1 VGEVPRARDYVLPEN
16 GSGRRHDGTGNG
28 DEESCANRHDDLSR
42 WSGMNDLISTV
53 LQRRFIR
60 PPAQVAPAPVLRW
73 AAVAVILVPEPDALL
88 LVRRAERSGDPW
100 SGQMALP
107 GGRREAE
114 EDLLFTAI
122 RETGEEV
129 GLVLPPESLVGVL
142 DDMAPRTPVLPPI
155 AVRPYVFRL
164 ERRPSVSQ
172 VSEEIAATHWV
183 PLETLLNQEYHATAD
198 VLVRSQQ
205 LRVPAFRLEEGTVWG
220 MTERILSDLLRTT

>member
-1 VGEVPRARDYVLPEN
+1 
-16 GSGRRHDGTGNG
+16 
-28 DEESCANRHDDLSR
+28 
-42 WSGMNDLISTV
+42 MNDLISAV
-53 LQRRFIR
+53 LQRRFNR
-60 PPAQVAPAPVLRW
+60 PPVQVEPAPVLRW
-73 AAVAVILVPEPDALL
+73 AAVAILLVPEPDSLL
-88 LVRRAERSGDPW
+88 LVRRAERTGDPW

-122 RETGEEV
+122 RETEEEV
-129 GLVLPPESLVGVL
+129 GVSIPPESLVGVL

-164 ERRPSVSQ
+164 ERRPPLARL
-172 VSEEIAATHWV
+172 SEEIAATHWV
-183 PLETLLNQEYHATAD
+183 TLKNLMDDEYYATAD

-220 MTERILSDLLRTT
+220 MTERILSDLLRT

>member
-1 VGEVPRARDYVLPEN
+1 M
-16 GSGRRHDGTGNG
+16 S
-28 DEESCANRHDDLSR
+28 
-42 WSGMNDLISTV
+42 DLINAV
-53 LQRRFIR
+53 IQRRFTR
-60 PPAQVAPAPVLRW
+60 PAVQVEPAPVLRW
-73 AAVAVILVPEPDALL
+73 AAVAVVLVPAPDSLL

-107 GGRREAE
+107 GGRREGD

-122 RETGEEV
+122 RETEEEV

-164 ERRPSVSQ
+164 DRRVPLDRI
-172 VSEEIAATHWV
+172 SEEIAATHWV
-183 PLETLLNQEYHATAD
+183 PLANLLSDDTYASAD

-205 LRVPAFRLEEGTVWG
+205 MRVPAFRLEEGTVWG
-220 MTERILSDLLRTT
+220 MTERILSDLLKT

>member
-1 VGEVPRARDYVLPEN
+1 
-16 GSGRRHDGTGNG
+16 
-28 DEESCANRHDDLSR
+28 
-42 WSGMNDLISTV
+42 MNDLISTV

-60 PPAQVAPAPVLRW
+60 PPVQVEPAPILRW
-73 AAVAVILVPEPDALL
+73 AAVAIVLVPDPDSLL

-107 GGRREAE
+107 GGRRESE

-122 RETGEEV
+122 RETEEEV
-129 GLVLPPESLVGVL
+129 GLILPPESLVGVL

-164 ERRPSVSQ
+164 ERRPAVDRL
-172 VSEEIAATHWV
+172 SEEIAATHWV
-183 PLETLLNQEYHATAD
+183 TLANLMNEEYYTSAD

-220 MTERILSDLLRTT
+220 MTERILSDLLKPN

>member
-1 VGEVPRARDYVLPEN
+1 M
-16 GSGRRHDGTGNG
+16 T
-28 DEESCANRHDDLSR
+28 
-42 WSGMNDLISTV
+42 DLISGV
-53 LQRRFIR
+53 IARRFGR
-60 PPAQVAPAPVLRW
+60 PSVQVDPAPILRW
-73 AAVAVILVPEPDALL
+73 AAVAVVLVPEPDALL

-122 RETGEEV
+122 RETEEEV
-129 GLVLPPESLVGVL
+129 GLVLPPEPLVGVL
-142 DDMAPRTPVLPPI
+142 DDMAPRTPILPPI

-164 ERRPSVSQ
+164 PRRAPVDA

-183 PLETLLNQEYHATAD
+183 PLANLLSEEFYTNAD
-198 VLVRSQQ
+198 VVVRSQP

-220 MTERILSDLLRTT
+220 MTERILSDLLRT